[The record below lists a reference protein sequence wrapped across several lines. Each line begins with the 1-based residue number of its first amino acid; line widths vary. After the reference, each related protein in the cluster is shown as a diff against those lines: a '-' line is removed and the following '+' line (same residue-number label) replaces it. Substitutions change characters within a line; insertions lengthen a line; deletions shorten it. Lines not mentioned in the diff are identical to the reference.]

1 MTDFTKSV
9 SLPSD
14 KSKLTSED
22 YARLG
27 EEVLQSRREKQFSGQ
42 RLPYLPNFTG
52 DGGTYLELYISAIES
67 VKSTHSSQQ
76 IAQAIRRSVNGT
88 AAKVINLLDYSA
100 TTTELV
106 AELKK
111 NFQRVTDTATT
122 WQKFYAASQTSRE
135 SIMDWYIRVQHLY
148 KMTGNRSNTDSHLKT
163 KLYTGLFDKN
173 LKRDVLFKYD
183 DDNATEEDLYKLLLK
198 RESDKF
204 SSSISAP
211 VMSAEDNTKKELEDL
226 RNQLAAFKTSQK
238 SKKKFTK
245 EEEDN
250 HDVQLIEGE
259 DSPSD
264 TDENDD
270 CCHCAYQVSRGHQNT
285 YKRFDKQYRGER
297 RYPLIF

>member
-52 DGGTYLELYISAIES
+52 DGGTDLELYISAIES

-106 AELKK
+106 AE
-111 NFQRVTDTATT
+111 FS
-122 WQKFYAASQTSRE
+122 AS
-135 SIMDWYIRVQHLY
+135 H
-148 KMTGNRSNTDSHLKT
+148 
-163 KLYTGLFDKN
+163 
-173 LKRDVLFKYD
+173 
-183 DDNATEEDLYKLLLK
+183 
-198 RESDKF
+198 
-204 SSSISAP
+204 
-211 VMSAEDNTKKELEDL
+211 
-226 RNQLAAFKTSQK
+226 
-238 SKKKFTK
+238 
-245 EEEDN
+245 
-250 HDVQLIEGE
+250 
-259 DSPSD
+259 
-264 TDENDD
+264 
-270 CCHCAYQVSRGHQNT
+270 
-285 YKRFDKQYRGER
+285 
-297 RYPLIF
+297 